1 MEQKKITLLVRQQKR
16 AALSYTERRAPTYF
30 RMSKQ
35 DFPRRRK
42 FPGMIGNNPREI
54 VLRLQAVELRMVQMH
69 RIAQQ
74 RHPALLKQGF
84 TVGALFQRAGHNGP
98 PALRKRLPGGAPRLR
113 AAQLRIADKDD
124 APLLPAVKPN
134 RRDGR

>member
-1 MEQKKITLLVRQQKR
+1 
-16 AALSYTERRAPTYF
+16 
-30 RMSKQ
+30 MSKQ

-54 VLRLQAVELRMVQMH
+54 VLRLQALELRMVQMH

-74 RHPALLKQGF
+74 RHPALLKQAF

-98 PALRKRLPGGAPRLR
+98 PALRKRLPGGA
-113 AAQLRIADKDD
+113 QLRIADKDD